1 MRLRFL
7 GTDSNQ
13 GTCPAM
19 YATDRSTY
27 MVQGKVVSD
36 GSAFGDGRDLAV
48 DETLVEIDPGL
59 VRHLIEHY
67 QEHHQGG

>member
-19 YATDRSTY
+19 YATDHGTY
-27 MVQGKVVSD
+27 VVQGKKVTD
-36 GSAFGDGRDLAV
+36 RTALGDVRNLAD

-59 VRHLIEHY
+59 VRHLIEDY
-67 QEHHQGG
+67 QANHGG